1 MKLLKKIG
9 LVLLGLIV
17 LLVVVSFL
25 LPGKVHVERSLVM
38 KTNPETAFAQ
48 VNNLK
53 NWGKWSPWHQLD
65 PEMKITYAGP
75 EAGAGAS
82 YSWISDHDQVGCG
95 KLTIQESQ
103 QNQFI
108 RSAMEF
114 DGMGTSYATYTFEPV
129 AEGTKVTWGMDS
141 DSKEMPWTFY
151 VPSKYF
157 NLFMDDLLGKDFEKG
172 LNNLKTV
179 VENMPAAQ
187 ASSVSAEAGS

>member
-9 LVLLGLIV
+9 LGFLGLIA
-17 LLVVVSFL
+17 LLVIVSFF

-38 KTNPETAFAQ
+38 KANAETTFQQ

-65 PEMKITYAGP
+65 PKMQITYAGP

-82 YSWISDHDQVGCG
+82 YSWISEHDQVGCG

-108 RSAMEF
+108 RSAKEF
-114 DGMGTSYATYTFEPV
+114 DGMGTSYATNKFESV
-129 AEGTKVTWGMDS
+129 TDGTKVTWGMDS
-141 DSKEMPWTFY
+141 DTNEMPWAFY
-151 VPSKYF
+151 VPSKYM
-157 NLFMDDLLGKDFEKG
+157 NLFMDDMLGKDFEKG
-172 LNNLKTV
+172 LENLKTV
-179 VENMPAAQ
+179 VESMPAAQ
-187 ASSVSAEAGS
+187 ATPVSVEAGS